1 MRTDLFLY
9 GRVLNREKDGCKE
22 WPVPNASTL
31 SWKGEPLVYMPFV
44 YEHPEYWKKVLDMI
58 LSTQNTIAMERKL
71 MMIIYEYGNP
81 DADNVLIQL
90 TGDHELSGLEN
101 EVEEIRKRTSIDF
114 RFIAAKVDDWNYELS
129 PWKAPA
135 VFGNEDFGDGA
146 VRTLEQILTLCTDK
160 SKAYYI
166 GGYSL
171 AGLFSL
177 WAAYQTDIFSGVAA
191 ASPSVWFPGFIAY
204 MKEHEINSETV
215 YLSLGDREEKT
226 RNPVMSQVGNCI
238 QKGYDWLTKCG
249 INCTLE
255 WNQGNHFREPDIRIA
270 KAFAWVLTEK
280 ERMEQGI
287 IYNPNVSEL
296 TDE

>member
-146 VRTLEQILTLCTDK
+146 ARTLEQILTLCTDK

>member
-1 MRTDLFLY
+1 
-9 GRVLNREKDGCKE
+9 
-22 WPVPNASTL
+22 
-31 SWKGEPLVYMPFV
+31 MPFV

-71 MMIIYEYGNP
+71 MVIIYEYGNP

-146 VRTLEQILTLCTDK
+146 ARTLEQILTLCTDK

-171 AGLFSL
+171 LVYFHYGQHIRQIYFAVLPRL
-177 WAAYQTDIFSGVAA
+177 RHLSG
-191 ASPSVWFPGFIAY
+191 
-204 MKEHEINSETV
+204 
-215 YLSLGDREEKT
+215 
-226 RNPVMSQVGNCI
+226 
-238 QKGYDWLTKCG
+238 
-249 INCTLE
+249 
-255 WNQGNHFREPDIRIA
+255 FRDLLPI
-270 KAFAWVLTEK
+270 
-280 ERMEQGI
+280 
-287 IYNPNVSEL
+287 
-296 TDE
+296 